1 MKETTRK
8 QIEAMKAQ
16 TIGVERTQR
25 KQQLTSSE
33 AAGWSTQ
40 QPATGT

>member
-16 TIGVERTQR
+16 TIGVEIENVQHHEAER
-25 KQQLTSSE
+25 SE
-33 AAGWSTQ
+33 SGS
-40 QPATGT
+40 

>member
-16 TIGVERTQR
+16 TIGVEIET
-25 KQQLTSSE
+25 E

>member
-16 TIGVERTQR
+16 TIGVERQP
-25 KQQLTSSE
+25 TSLE
-33 AAGWSTQ
+33 AAGWSTR

>member
-16 TIGVERTQR
+16 TIGVA
-25 KQQLTSSE
+25 E